1 METQYFEQRQ
11 FMIFN
16 VSELNLIDFTQVLET
31 SIDTVRKSVDMTKT
45 FVKWE
50 EDETPSFVNT
60 LTTAE
65 GTYTHEEILEIL
77 STDFWTDYNII
88 NNIK

>member
-1 METQYFEQRQ
+1 MKYI
-11 FMIFN
+11 IFN
-16 VSELNLIDFTQVLET
+16 ISEIDKVNFDEVRET
-31 SIDTVRKSVDMTKT
+31 SKETIRISIDGTKT

-50 EDETPSFVNT
+50 GDETPSFINT

-77 STDFWTDYNII
+77 STNFWTD
-88 NNIK
+88 NNIFNN

>member
-1 METQYFEQRQ
+1 MKYI
-11 FMIFN
+11 IFN
-16 VSELNLIDFTQVLET
+16 ISEIDKVNFDEVRET
-31 SIDTVRKSVDMTKT
+31 SKDTLRLSIDCTKT

-50 EDETPSFVNT
+50 EDETPSFVST

>member
-1 METQYFEQRQ
+1 MEYLIFNISEIDKINFDEVMETSKNTLR
-11 FMIFN
+11 I
-16 VSELNLIDFTQVLET
+16 
-31 SIDTVRKSVDMTKT
+31 SIDGTKT

-50 EDETPSFVNT
+50 EDETPSFVST

-77 STDFWTDYNII
+77 QTEFWTKLIDD
-88 NNIK
+88 NN

>member
-1 METQYFEQRQ
+1 MKYI
-11 FMIFN
+11 IFN
-16 VSELNLIDFTQVLET
+16 ISEIDKVNFEEVKET
-31 SIDTVRKSVDMTKT
+31 SKDTLRLSIDGTKT